1 MKMFNKTFKLKL
13 LTQLNVSSE
22 KNIQNQTT
30 LKEPVSN
37 IQDAELNPNAMSNEI
52 KEKSGLK
59 KTKSTHAGNE

>member
-1 MKMFNKTFKLKL
+1 MFNKTFKLKL
-13 LTQLNVSSE
+13 LSQLNVSSE

-37 IQDAELNPNAMSNEI
+37 IQDTELNPNQMSNEI

-59 KTKSTHAGNE
+59 KNKSTHAGNE

>member
-13 LTQLNVSSE
+13 LSQLNVSSE
-22 KNIQNQTT
+22 KKNQTT

-37 IQDAELNPNAMSNEI
+37 IQDAELNPNQMSNEK

>member
-13 LTQLNVSSE
+13 LSQLNVSSE

-37 IQDAELNPNAMSNEI
+37 IQDTELNPN
-52 KEKSGLK
+52 
-59 KTKSTHAGNE
+59 

>member
-13 LTQLNVSSE
+13 LSQLNVSSE
-22 KNIQNQTT
+22 KNIQNQST

-37 IQDAELNPNAMSNEI
+37 IQDTELNPNQMSNEK

-59 KTKSTHAGNE
+59 KNKSTHAGNE

>member
-13 LTQLNVSSE
+13 LSQLNVSSE
-22 KNIQNQTT
+22 KNIQNQST

-37 IQDAELNPNAMSNEI
+37 IQDTELNPNQMSNEK
-52 KEKSGLK
+52 KEKSRLK